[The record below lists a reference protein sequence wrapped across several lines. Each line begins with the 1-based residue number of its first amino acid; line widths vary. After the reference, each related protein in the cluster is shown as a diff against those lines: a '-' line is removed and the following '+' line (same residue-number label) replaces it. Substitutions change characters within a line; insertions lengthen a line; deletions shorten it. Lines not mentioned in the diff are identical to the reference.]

1 MNKSVRSITLVS
13 LKLLKD
19 SVSRINLAG
28 WLPKRKSRKGRPSYS
43 SVSMFLAYLLKVR
56 QFIEFDTRLA
66 KDLHEHESYQR
77 FCGYNVTDIL
87 SHDTFSSFFRKLTPR
102 LLQRIF
108 LMIDHQE
115 TSIVSSASLALIGQG
130 SHLPRWRPSWATSIL
145 RQHRMALQCSQPP
158 SKNPILLGLNIPVIR
173 WRG

>member
-1 MNKSVRSITLVS
+1 MTDVLSGSLGTMNKSVCSITTVS

-66 KDLHEHESYQR
+66 KDLHEHESYQDSWR
-77 FCGYNVTDIL
+77 
-87 SHDTFSSFFRKLTPR
+87 SRR
-102 LLQRIF
+102 LLN
-108 LMIDHQE
+108 
-115 TSIVSSASLALIGQG
+115 VSA
-130 SHLPRWRPSWATSIL
+130 RFEVT
-145 RQHRMALQCSQPP
+145 
-158 SKNPILLGLNIPVIR
+158 N
-173 WRG
+173 